1 MKVKLKKAKQPF
13 AKVLFQMRPRK
24 TEWLIIIALRKAAHI
39 PIEKQDVDY
48 EKSKGNNPI
57 QRLSLESLMKIWHKH
72 TGDIMI
78 TKKFR

>member
-39 PIEKQDVDY
+39 PIEEQDVDY

-57 QRLSLESLMKIWHKH
+57 QRLSLES
-72 TGDIMI
+72 
-78 TKKFR
+78 